1 MARSLT
7 LFLSCCLLVCSQR
20 IAAQTRMADSALNFF
35 RVRSNINYTSACWQ
49 IAIDSALTFD
59 STVATLWQWK
69 GMPYFKNADYASAMP
84 CYDKAAHYD
93 PNNYLSMRAF
103 MKAVFAKD
111 YEGGIKD
118 FLTCK
123 EKGYGV
129 GLMDH
134 SYDFF
139 LGLCYK
145 EIGDLSNAEKYM
157 RQSVDER
164 SKALGKNWVHWND
177 WFFLGIITMEKKNYK
192 EAIEYFDNCMVDMKG
207 YPNALYYKGLC
218 LYNLGKKDK
227 AKEQMLQAIEN
238 IKAGKRSSEDND
250 FYVNFPNQVYVADIE
265 AKLKE
270 LYP

>member
-1 MARSLT
+1 
-7 LFLSCCLLVCSQR
+7 
-20 IAAQTRMADSALNFF
+20 
-35 RVRSNINYTSACWQ
+35 
-49 IAIDSALTFD
+49 
-59 STVATLWQWK
+59 
-69 GMPYFKNADYASAMP
+69 
-84 CYDKAAHYD
+84 
-93 PNNYLSMRAF
+93 
-103 MKAVFAKD
+103 
-111 YEGGIKD
+111 
-118 FLTCK
+118 
-123 EKGYGV
+123 
-129 GLMDH
+129 
-134 SYDFF
+134 
-139 LGLCYK
+139 
-145 EIGDLSNAEKYM
+145 M

-265 AKLKE
+265 AKLKV

>member
-35 RVRSNINYTSACWQ
+35 RVRSNINYTSARWQ

-69 GMPYFKNADYASAMP
+69 GMPYFKNADYASSMP

-118 FLTCK
+118 FLKIAFIFFTAA
-123 EKGYGV
+123 
-129 GLMDH
+129 DP
-134 SYDFF
+134 DFDSQEQR
-139 LGLCYK
+139 YHPVR
-145 EIGDLSNAEKYM
+145 IRILS
-157 RQSVDER
+157 S
-164 SKALGKNWVHWND
+164 
-177 WFFLGIITMEKKNYK
+177 I
-192 EAIEYFDNCMVDMKG
+192 
-207 YPNALYYKGLC
+207 
-218 LYNLGKKDK
+218 
-227 AKEQMLQAIEN
+227 
-238 IKAGKRSSEDND
+238 
-250 FYVNFPNQVYVADIE
+250 
-265 AKLKE
+265 
-270 LYP
+270 